1 MVLLQAMRL
10 KSLEIKGF
18 KSFANET
25 IINFEEDIIGV
36 VGPNGSGKSNVVD
49 AIRWVLGEQK
59 SKELRLE
66 KMSNVIFNGTKKRKA
81 GGLAQVTLNFDNT
94 KNLLPTEYQSV
105 AITRILYRSGES
117 EYRLNGTTCRL
128 KDITSL
134 LMDTGIGSNSYAI
147 IALNMVDDLLTDR
160 NNSRRLMFEQA
171 AGISKYKKRK
181 HETLLKLKNTGE
193 DLDRIEDLL
202 FEIEGQLK
210 ALEKQAKRTK
220 KYYELKAQYK
230 ELSIELSAFKLKSY
244 KTRHEEIS
252 SKLQHE
258 EDRYRS
264 LEIESRTL
272 EATLEEGKKMNL
284 DKEKTLSDA
293 QRQLNELVGSL
304 RTMENDKNILV
315 QKQGFVSQNK
325 TKLTAQ
331 IKQDSVRI
339 QQLTE
344 AIDEYRIQIN
354 EEKLKE
360 RDLED
365 ELDNV
370 QNGLNQIKENHGSL
384 KTELDEILAEQQA
397 IERLIFELEKGKA
410 INLNQIDNLTK
421 DNLTN
426 TEEIEGRQKEI
437 KSLETDLNSIHKN
450 QSHKKNQLDQLE
462 REEAQRQTDIGET
475 EEKVEDSRKQIAD
488 INRKL
493 DAKRNEYKLT
503 KSLVEN
509 LEGFPESIK
518 FLSKNKK
525 WASTKEV
532 PLLSDLIYC
541 KEDFRVAIENY
552 LDPYLNYYVVQS
564 VDEAYAAIKL
574 LNQSQKGKANF
585 FILDAFKDY
594 NQPMAMLPN
603 NTQRAYDMIETESN
617 YQKLINFLLE
627 NVLVTESDDFK
638 TEVADSK
645 ITLLSKSGRFIKRK
659 YSISG
664 GSVGLFE
671 GKKIGRKKNME
682 VLEKVIKQLE
692 KEEQKVSTAFFSLKG
707 KLEKLKSQVNNAAIS
722 REREALNQ
730 LTQQKVSLMTRL
742 ENFETFLKETTTRRA
757 MAETQISN
765 LEISNQTIEKDLINH
780 RKIATEAKE
789 KISNT
794 DGNYREVAEKLSAA
808 STAYNEKNIEFI
820 RQQNKVN
827 AIQRELTFKQNQLT
841 ETREGLEANQL
852 TVSQSEDELIYIIE
866 DIEKVEAALLVT
878 YDQKEEKEKNLNKAE
893 QTYFQGRGGITEI
906 EDKLRTAHRQRQ
918 DAQSLINNLKDKF
931 TDLKLEF
938 TSIGERLKIEFG
950 VEMSE
955 ILEQEPNEK
964 LNPEELQPKVERLK
978 NRLDNY
984 GEINPMAVE
993 AYDEMDER
1001 YKSITAQRDDINE
1014 AKKSLLETIKEIE
1027 ETATVHFLE
1036 AFGKA
1041 REYFID
1047 VFRTLFSEDDSC
1059 DLKLQDPDNPLDSPI
1074 QIVAKPKGKRPQ
1086 SINQLSGGEKTL
1098 TATALL
1104 FSLYL
1109 LKPAPFCI
1117 FDEVDAP
1124 LDDANIEKF
1133 NKIIR
1138 KFAEKSQFIIVTH
1151 NKQTMAAVDVIYGVY
1166 MQEQGVSNVSAVDF
1180 RELDHA
1186 STLQEVVT

>member
-1 MVLLQAMRL
+1 MRL
-10 KSLEIKGF
+10 KTLEIKGF
-18 KSFANET
+18 KSFANDT
-25 IINFEEDIIGV
+25 VVNFGEDIIGI
-36 VGPNGSGKSNVVD
+36 VGPNGSGKSNIVD

-81 GGLAQVTLNFDNT
+81 GGLAQVSLTFENT
-94 KNLLPTEYQSV
+94 KNLLPTEYNTVTIS
-105 AITRILYRSGES
+105 RILYRSGES
-117 EYRLNGTTCRL
+117 EYRLNDVPCRL

-134 LMDTGIGSNSYAI
+134 FMDTGIGSNSYAI

-160 NNSRRLMFEQA
+160 NNSRRVMFEQA

-202 FEIEGQLK
+202 FEIESQLK

-220 KYYELKAQYK
+220 RYYELKEQYK
-230 ELSIELSAFKLKSY
+230 ELSIELSAFKLQSY
-244 KTRHEEIS
+244 KSRHDEIS
-252 SKLQHE
+252 TKLQGE
-258 EDRYRS
+258 EDKYRE
-264 LEIESRTL
+264 LEIKSRKL
-272 EATLEEGKKMNL
+272 EAQLEEEKRKNL

-293 QRQLNELVGSL
+293 QRELNELVGNI
-304 RTMENDKNILV
+304 RTQENDKNILI
-315 QKQGFVSQNK
+315 QKRGFLQQNK
-325 TKLTAQ
+325 AKLSEQ
-331 IKQDSVRI
+331 IKNDQVRI

-344 AIDEYRIQIN
+344 SVDNYRSQIN
-354 EEKLKE
+354 EEKA
-360 RDLED
+360 LEA
-365 ELDNV
+365 ELEVELEKV
-370 QNGLNQIKENHGSL
+370 QSELHEIRESHGSL
-384 KTELDEILAEQQA
+384 KSELDEILSEQQTM
-397 IERLIFELEKGKA
+397 ERLIFELEKSKA
-410 INLNQIDNLTK
+410 INNNQIENLKK
-421 DNLTN
+421 DNEVSG
-426 TEEIEGRQKEI
+426 EEITNRQKEI
-437 KSLETDLNSIHKN
+437 KELEQSLNSVHAN
-450 QSHKKNQLDQLE
+450 QENKKRQLE
-462 REEAQRQTDIGET
+462 ALESEEAKRVTEVQET
-475 EEKVEDSRKQIAD
+475 EEKIEESRKKISD

-503 KSLVEN
+503 KDLVEN

-525 WASTKEV
+525 WSTQKEV
-532 PLLSDLIYC
+532 HLLSDVIYC

-552 LDPYLNYYVVQS
+552 LDPYLNYYVVKTI
-564 VDEAYAAIKL
+564 DEAYDAIKL

-594 NQPMAMLPN
+594 EPAMSMLPDS
-603 NTQRAYDMIETESN
+603 TQLAVDMLETETEYS
-617 YQKLINFLLE
+617 KLIQYLLE
-627 NVLVTESDDFK
+627 NVLVTDNEDLK
-638 TEVADSK
+638 VEVENQK
-645 ITLLSKSGRFIKRK
+645 VTILSKSGRFVKRK
-659 YSISG
+659 FSVSG

-671 GKKIGRKKNME
+671 GKKIGRKKNLE

-692 KEEQKVSTAFFSLKG
+692 KEEQKVSSEFFNLRA
-707 KLEKLKSQVNNAAIS
+707 KLEKLKSKIHSEAIS

-730 LTQQKVSLMTRL
+730 ITQQKVSLMTRL
-742 ENFETFLKETTTRRA
+742 ENFETFLQQASAKRTQA
-757 MAETQISN
+757 VTQITL
-765 LEISNQTIEKDLINH
+765 LESANKNIETDLVEH
-780 RKIATEAKE
+780 HKIAEVAKE

-794 DGNYREVAEKLSAA
+794 DGNFREVAEQLSAA

-827 AIQRELTFKQNQLT
+827 TIQRELNFRENQIS
-841 ETREGLEANQL
+841 ETRSTLETNQA
-852 TVSQSEDELIYIIE
+852 TVTQSDEELVFIAE
-866 DIEKVEAALLVT
+866 DIEKLDKTLLGA
-878 YDQKEEKEKNLNKAE
+878 YELKEEKEKNLTNAE
-893 QTYFQGRGGITEI
+893 QLYFQARGGITEI
-906 EDKLRTAHRQRQ
+906 EDDLRKTNRQLQ
-918 DAQSLINNLKDKF
+918 EAQILINQLKDKF

-950 VEMSE
+950 VEMKDV
-955 ILEQEPNEK
+955 LQRKPDEQ
-964 LNPEELQPKVERLK
+964 LNPQDLQDKVDRLK

-993 AYDEMDER
+993 AYDEMKER
-1001 YKSITAQRDDINE
+1001 YDNINE
-1014 AKKSLLETIKEIE
+1014 QRNDIVEAKNSLLDTIKEIE
-1027 ETATVHFLE
+1027 ETATVHFVE
-1036 AFGKA
+1036 AFTKA

-1059 DLKLQDPDNPLDSPI
+1059 DLVLEDPENPLDSKI
-1074 QIVAKPKGKRPQ
+1074 NIVAKPKGKRPQ

-1138 KFAEKSQFIIVTH
+1138 KFSDKSQFIIVTH

-1180 RELDHA
+1180 RELDDN
-1186 STLQEVVT
+1186 SVLSEVETQQG

>member
-1 MVLLQAMRL
+1 MRL

-25 IINFEEDIIGV
+25 VINFEEDIIGV
-36 VGPNGSGKSNVVD
+36 VGPNGAGKSNVVD

-117 EYRLNGTTCRL
+117 EYRLNGTPCRL
-128 KDITSL
+128 KDITTL

-220 KYYELKAQYK
+220 KYYELKASYK
-230 ELSIELSAFKLKSY
+230 ELSIELATFKLSSY
-244 KTRHEEIS
+244 KSRHEEIS
-252 SKLQHE
+252 SKLQRE
-258 EDRYRS
+258 EDIYRG
-264 LEIESRTL
+264 LEIEGRTL
-272 EATLEEGKKMNL
+272 EAALEESKKMNL
-284 DKEKTLSDA
+284 DKEKSLSDA
-293 QRQLNELVGSL
+293 QRELNELVGDL
-304 RTMENDKNILV
+304 RTKESNKNILV

-325 TKLTAQ
+325 TKLVEQ
-331 IKQDSVRI
+331 IKQDQVRI

-344 AIDEYRIQIN
+344 SIDSYRSQIN
-354 EEKLKE
+354 EEKAQE
-360 RDLED
+360 VQLEE
-365 ELDNV
+365 ELEAV
-370 QNGLNQIKENHGSL
+370 QKGLNEIRENHGSL
-384 KTELDEILAEQQA
+384 KTELDEILSEQQA
-397 IERLIFELEKGKA
+397 MERLIFELEKGKA
-410 INLNQIDNLTK
+410 INLNQIENLTR
-421 DNLTN
+421 DNIASS
-426 TEEIEGRQKEI
+426 EEIGSRQKEI
-437 KSLETDLNSIHKN
+437 KELEQSLNGIHKN
-450 QSHKKNQLDQLE
+450 QGQKKDQLDKLE
-462 REEAQRQTDIGET
+462 KEEAQRQTDISET
-475 EEKVEDSRKQIAD
+475 EEKIEESRKKISD

-518 FLSKNKK
+518 FLSKNKT
-525 WASTKEV
+525 WSSVKEV

-552 LDPYLNYYVVQS
+552 LEPFLNYYVVQT
-564 VDEAYAAIKL
+564 VDEAYSAIKL

-585 FILDAFKDY
+585 FVLDAFKGYD
-594 NQPMAMLPN
+594 QPMAMLPN

-617 YQKLINFLLE
+617 YQNLINFLLE
-627 NVLVTESDDFK
+627 NVLVTDSDDFK
-638 TEVADSK
+638 TEVTDKS

-671 GKKIGRKKNME
+671 GKKIGRKKNLE

-692 KEEQKVSTAFFSLKG
+692 KEEQKVSTEFFTLKG
-707 KLEKLKSQVNNAAIS
+707 KLEKLKSQLNNAAINS
-722 REREALNQ
+722 TREALNQ

-742 ENFETFLKETTTRRA
+742 ENFEAFLKETTARRTQ
-757 MAETQISN
+757 AETQIAN
-765 LEISNQTIEKDLINH
+765 LEVSNATIEKDLVSH
-780 RKIATEAKE
+780 RKIAEEAKE

-794 DGNYREVAEKLSAA
+794 DGSFREVAEKLSTA

-827 AIQRELTFKQNQLT
+827 AIQRELTFKENQLS
-841 ETREGLEANQL
+841 ETKQGLESNQL
-852 TVSQSEDELIYIIE
+852 IVTESEDELIYIVADIKQLEE
-866 DIEKVEAALLVT
+866 DLLIA
-878 YDQKEEKEKNLNKAE
+878 YAQKEEKEKNLTSAE
-893 QTYFQGRGGITEI
+893 QTYFQGRGGINET
-906 EDKLRTAHRQRQ
+906 EDKLKNVHRKSQ
-918 DAQSLINNLKDKF
+918 DTQILINNLKDKF

-950 VEMSE
+950 VELNDVLSR
-955 ILEQEPNEK
+955 EPNEN
-964 LNPEELQPKVERLK
+964 LDPEELQEKVGKLK

-1001 YKSITAQRDDINE
+1001 YQNISSQRNDIVE

-1036 AFGKA
+1036 AFGKV

-1059 DLKLQDPDNPLDSPI
+1059 DLLLEDPENPLDSTI

-1138 KFAEKSQFIIVTH
+1138 RFAEKSQFIIVTH

-1180 RELDHA
+1180 RELDHS
-1186 STLQEVVT
+1186 STLQEVVG

>member
-1 MVLLQAMRL
+1 MRL
-10 KSLEIKGF
+10 TSLEIKGF

-25 IINFEEDIIGV
+25 VINFGEDIIGI

-81 GGLAQVTLNFDNT
+81 GGLAQVTLNFENT
-94 KNLLPTEYQSV
+94 KNLLPTEYQNV

-117 EYRLNGTTCRL
+117 EYRLNGVTCRL

-181 HETLLKLKNTGE
+181 HETFLKLKNTGE

-202 FEIEGQLK
+202 FEIEGQMK

-220 KYYELKAQYK
+220 RYYELKEQYK
-230 ELSIELSAFKLKSY
+230 ELSIELAAFKLKNY
-244 KTRHEEIS
+244 KTRHDEIS
-252 SKLQHE
+252 SKLQAE
-258 EDRYRS
+258 EDSYRQ
-264 LEIESRTL
+264 LEIDSRTL
-272 EATLEEGKKMNL
+272 EASLEEEKKMNL

-293 QRQLNELVGSL
+293 QRQLNDLVGML
-304 RTMENDKNILV
+304 RTQENDKNILV

-325 TKLTAQ
+325 AKLTEQ
-331 IKQDSVRI
+331 LKHDEVRVV
-339 QQLTE
+339 QLTE
-344 AIDEYRIQIN
+344 AIDDYRAQIN
-354 EEKLKE
+354 EEKS
-360 RDLED
+360 LEATLEE
-365 ELDNV
+365 ELDAV
-370 QNGLNQIKENHGSL
+370 QKELDGIKENHGSL
-384 KTELDEILAEQQA
+384 KEELDEILSEQQS
-397 IERLIFELEKGKA
+397 IERLIFELEKDKA
-410 INLNQIDNLTK
+410 ININQVENLIK
-421 DNLTN
+421 DNAVSA
-426 TEEIEGRQKEI
+426 EEILGRQNEI
-437 KSLETDLNSIHKN
+437 KDLEQRLNGIQKTQLEKQTILDRLET
-450 QSHKKNQLDQLE
+450 
-462 REEAQRQTDIGET
+462 EEAQRQTDITET
-475 EEKVEDSRKQIAD
+475 EVKIEELRKGISD

-493 DAKRNEYKLT
+493 DSKRNEYKLT
-503 KSLVEN
+503 KSLIEN
-509 LEGFPESIK
+509 QEGFPDSIK

-525 WASTKEV
+525 WSKQEEV
-532 PLLSDLIYC
+532 PLLSDLMYC
-541 KEDFRVAIENY
+541 KEDYRVAIENY
-552 LDPYLNYYVVQS
+552 LDPYLNYYIVQT
-564 VDEAYAAIKL
+564 VGEAYAAIEL
-574 LNQSQKGKANF
+574 LSQSQKGKANF
-585 FILDAFKDY
+585 FVLDAFKDY
-594 NQPMAMLPN
+594 DQPMAMLPN
-603 NTQRAYDMIETESN
+603 NTQRAFDMIETEPA
-617 YQKLINFLLE
+617 YRKLIGYLLE
-627 NVLVTESDDFK
+627 NVLVTESEDLK
-638 TEVADSK
+638 TEVNDKS

-659 YSISG
+659 FSVSG

-671 GKKIGRKKNME
+671 GKKIGRKKNLE
-682 VLEKVIKQLE
+682 VLEKVIEQLE
-692 KEEQKVSTAFFSLKG
+692 KEEQKISTEFFNTKG
-707 KLEKLKSQVNNAAIS
+707 KLDKLKSQVNNSEIS

-730 LTQQKVSLMTRL
+730 IAQQKVSLMTRL
-742 ENFETFLKETTTRRA
+742 ENFETFLNETNA
-757 MAETQISN
+757 KKAQAESQIGQLEHSN
-765 LEISNQTIEKDLINH
+765 KKIEEDLIVN
-780 RKIATEAKE
+780 REIAVTAKE

-794 DGNYREVAEKLSAA
+794 DGSYREVAEQLSKA
-808 STAYNEKNIEFI
+808 STAFNEKNIEFI

-827 AIQRELTFKQNQLT
+827 TIQRELTFKENQLT
-841 ETREGLEANQL
+841 ETKQSMEVNQS
-852 TVSQSEDELIYIIE
+852 TVTQSEEELVFIAQ
-866 DIEKVEAALLVT
+866 DIEKLTAELLIA
-878 YDQKEEKEKNLNKAE
+878 YDQKENSEKNLTNVEAN
-893 QTYFQGRGGITEI
+893 YFQARGGINEI
-906 EDKLRTAHRQRQ
+906 ENKLKKTHHKRQ

-950 VEMSE
+950 
-955 ILEQEPNEK
+955 LELNDVLQREPNEK
-964 LNPEELQPKVERLK
+964 LDPEELQPKVERLK

-993 AYDEMDER
+993 AYDEMKER
-1001 YKSITAQRDDINE
+1001 YENITAQRDDILE

-1036 AFGKA
+1036 AFTKA

-1059 DLKLQDPDNPLDSPI
+1059 DLKLEDPDNPLESRI
-1074 QIVAKPKGKRPQ
+1074 RIVAKPKGKRPQ

-1138 KFAEKSQFIIVTH
+1138 RFSELSQFIIVTH

-1180 RELDHA
+1180 RELENN
-1186 STLQEVVT
+1186 STLQEVVSG

>member
-1 MVLLQAMRL
+1 MQAMRL

-25 IINFEEDIIGV
+25 VINFEQDIIGV
-36 VGPNGSGKSNVVD
+36 VGPNGAGKSNVVD

-66 KMSNVIFNGTKKRKA
+66 KMSNIIFSGTKKRKA

-94 KNLLPTEYQSV
+94 KNLLPTDYQSV
-105 AITRILYRSGES
+105 SITRILYRSGES
-117 EYRLNGTTCRL
+117 EYRLNGTPCRL

-181 HETLLKLKNTGE
+181 HETMLKLKNTGE

-220 KYYELKAQYK
+220 KYYELKASYK
-230 ELSIELSAFKLKSY
+230 ELSIESAAFKLTSY
-244 KTRHEEIS
+244 KSRHEEIS
-252 SKLQHE
+252 SKLQQE
-258 EDRYRS
+258 EDRYRG

-272 EATLEEGKKMNL
+272 EAALEESKKMNL
-284 DKEKTLSDA
+284 DKEKSLSDA
-293 QRQLNELVGSL
+293 QRELNELVGNL
-304 RTMENDKNILV
+304 RTKESDKNILV

-325 TKLTAQ
+325 TKLSEQ
-331 IKQDSVRI
+331 IKQGQIRI

-344 AIDEYRIQIN
+344 AIDEYRSQIY
-354 EEKLKE
+354 EEKDLE
-360 RDLED
+360 ARLED
-365 ELDNV
+365 ELVAV
-370 QNGLNQIKENHGSL
+370 QNGLNDIRENHSSL
-384 KTELDEILAEQQA
+384 KTELDEILSEQQA
-397 IERLIFELEKGKA
+397 MERLIFELEKGKA
-410 INLNQIDNLTK
+410 INLNQIENLTR
-421 DNLTN
+421 DNITSS
-426 TEEIEGRQKEI
+426 EEIDKRQKEI
-437 KSLETDLNSIHKN
+437 KELEQSLNGIHKN
-450 QSHKKNQLDQLE
+450 QGQKKDQLDNLE
-462 REEAQRQTDIGET
+462 REEAQRQTDLSET
-475 EEKVEDSRKQIAD
+475 EVKIEEFRKNISD

-503 KSLVEN
+503 KSMVEN

-518 FLSKNKK
+518 FLSKNKS
-525 WASTKEV
+525 WSSAQEV

-564 VDEAYAAIKL
+564 VDEAYAAILL

-585 FILDAFKDY
+585 FVLDAFKDY
-594 NQPMAMLPN
+594 DQPMAMLPN

-617 YQKLINFLLE
+617 YQSLINFLLE
-627 NVLVTESDDFK
+627 NVLVTDSDDFK
-638 TEVADSK
+638 TEVNDKS

-671 GKKIGRKKNME
+671 GKKIGRKKNLE

-692 KEEQKVSTAFFSLKG
+692 KEEQKVSTEFFTHKG
-707 KLEKLKSQVNNAAIS
+707 KLEKLKSQLNNAAIS
-722 REREALNQ
+722 STREALNQ

-742 ENFETFLKETTTRRA
+742 ENFETFLKETTARRTQ
-757 MAETQISN
+757 AETQISN
-765 LEISNQTIEKDLINH
+765 LEISNASIEKNLLIH
-780 RKIATEAKE
+780 RKIADEAKE

-794 DGNYREVAEKLSAA
+794 DGSYREVAEKLSTA

-827 AIQRELTFKQNQLT
+827 TIQRELTFKENQLS
-841 ETREGLEANQL
+841 ETKHSLESNQL
-852 TVSQSEDELIYIIE
+852 IVAESEDELIYIVA
-866 DIEKVEAALLVT
+866 DIKQLEEELLIA
-878 YDQKEEKEKNLNKAE
+878 YAQKEEKEKNLTNAE
-893 QTYFQGRGGITEI
+893 QTYFQGRGGINET
-906 EDKLRTAHRQRQ
+906 EDKLRNVHKKSQET
-918 DAQSLINNLKDKF
+918 QSLINNLKDKF

-950 VEMSE
+950 VELNDVMAR
-955 ILEQEPNEK
+955 EPDES
-964 LNPEELQPKVERLK
+964 LDPVELQEKVGRLK

-1001 YKSITAQRDDINE
+1001 YKNIATQRDDIVE
-1014 AKKSLLETIKEIE
+1014 AKKSLLDTIKEIE
-1027 ETATVHFLE
+1027 ETATGHFLE
-1036 AFGKA
+1036 AFGKV

-1047 VFRTLFSEDDSC
+1047 VFRTLFSEDDTC
-1059 DLKLQDPDNPLDSPI
+1059 DLLLENPDNPLESPI
-1074 QIVAKPKGKRPQ
+1074 QIIAKPKGKRPQ
-1086 SINQLSGGEKTL
+1086 SINLLSGGEKTL

-1138 KFAEKSQFIIVTH
+1138 RFSEKSQFIIVTH

-1186 STLQEVVT
+1186 STLQEVVG

>member
-1 MVLLQAMRL
+1 MRL
-10 KSLEIKGF
+10 TSLEIKGF

-25 IINFEEDIIGV
+25 VINFGEDIIGI

-81 GGLAQVTLNFDNT
+81 GGLAQVTLNFENT
-94 KNLLPTEYQSV
+94 KNLLPTEYQNV

-117 EYRLNGTTCRL
+117 EYRLNGVTCRL

-134 LMDTGIGSNSYAI
+134 FMDTGIGSNSYAI

-160 NNSRRLMFEQA
+160 NNSRRSMFEQA

-181 HETLLKLKNTGE
+181 HETLLKLKRTGE
-193 DLDRIEDLL
+193 DLDRVEDLL

-220 KYYELKAQYK
+220 RYYELKEQYK
-230 ELSIELSAFKLKSY
+230 ELSIELAAFKLKSY
-244 KTRHEEIS
+244 KSRHDDIT
-252 SKLQHE
+252 SKLAAE
-258 EDRYRS
+258 EDKYRGM
-264 LEIESRTL
+264 EVKGRTL
-272 EATLEEGKKMNL
+272 EAQLEDEKKMNV
-284 DKEKTLSDA
+284 DKEKNLSDA

-304 RTMENDKNILV
+304 RTKENDKNILV

-325 TKLTAQ
+325 AKLTEQ
-331 IKQDSVRI
+331 IKHDDVRVS
-339 QQLTE
+339 QLSE
-344 AIDEYRIQIN
+344 SIDHYRGEIN
-354 EEKLKE
+354 EEKQ
-360 RDLED
+360 LEAQLEE
-365 ELDNV
+365 ELDAV
-370 QNGLNQIKENHGSL
+370 QKGLDNIRENHGSL
-384 KTELDEILAEQQA
+384 KAELDEILSEQQTM
-397 IERLIFELEKGKA
+397 ERLIFELEKDKA
-410 INLNQIDNLTK
+410 INGNRIENLTK
-421 DNLTN
+421 DNLVSG
-426 TEEIEGRQKEI
+426 EEIAGREKEI
-437 KSLETDLNSIHKN
+437 KDLEQSLNGIQKN
-450 QSHKKNQLDQLE
+450 QHQKQGLLE
-462 REEAQRQTDIGET
+462 RLEQEEAQRQSDI
-475 EEKVEDSRKQIAD
+475 VEAEVKIEDFRKNISD

-525 WASTKEV
+525 WSSEEEV

-552 LDPYLNYYVVQS
+552 LDPYLNYYVVKS

-574 LNQSQKGKANF
+574 LNQTQKGKANF
-585 FILDAFKDY
+585 FVLDAFKGY
-594 NQPMAMLPN
+594 EQPMAMLPN
-603 NTQRAYDMIETESN
+603 NTQRAFDMIETEEAYRS
-617 YQKLINFLLE
+617 LIGYLLE
-627 NVLVTESDDFK
+627 NVLVTESDDLK
-638 TEVADSK
+638 TEVNDK
-645 ITLLSKSGRFIKRK
+645 NITLLSKSGRFVKRK
-659 YSISG
+659 FSVSG

-671 GKKIGRKKNME
+671 GKKIGRKKNLE

-692 KEEQKVSTAFFSLKG
+692 KDEKVVSTEFFNCKA
-707 KLEKLKSQVNNAAIS
+707 KLEKLKSQINNEAIS

-730 LTQQKVSLMTRL
+730 ISQQKVSLMTRL
-742 ENFETFLKETTTRRA
+742 ENFETFLKETNA
-757 MAETQISN
+757 KKEQAESQISLLASTN
-765 LEISNQTIEKDLINH
+765 KTIEEDLVKH
-780 RKIATEAKE
+780 RKIAEEARE

-794 DGNYREVAEKLSAA
+794 DGNFREVAEQLSKA
-808 STAYNEKNIEFI
+808 STAFNDKNIEFI

-827 AIQRELTFKQNQLT
+827 TIQRELTFKENQLS
-841 ETREGLEANQL
+841 ETKQTLEVNQS
-852 TVSQSEDELIYIIE
+852 TVTQSEEELVFIAE
-866 DIEKVEAALLVT
+866 DIEKLQAELLKD
-878 YDQKEEKEKNLNKAE
+878 YDEKEHREKNLTNAE
-893 QTYFQGRGGITEI
+893 QNYFQARGGINDI
-906 EDKLRTAHRQRQ
+906 EDQLKDTNRKRQ
-918 DAQSLINNLKDKF
+918 DAQILINNLKDKF

-950 VEMSE
+950 VE
-955 ILEQEPNEK
+955 LDDVLKREPNEK
-964 LNPEELQPKVERLK
+964 LNPEELQPKVDRLK
-978 NRLDNY
+978 HRLDNY

-993 AYDEMDER
+993 AYDEMKER
-1001 YKSITAQRDDINE
+1001 YDHIAAQRDDIVE
-1014 AKKSLLETIKEIE
+1014 AKKSLLDTIKEIE
-1027 ETATVHFLE
+1027 ETATGHFIE
-1036 AFGKA
+1036 AFTKV

-1059 DLKLQDPDNPLDSPI
+1059 DLKLEDPDNPLESKI

-1138 KFAEKSQFIIVTH
+1138 RFSELSQFIIVTH

-1166 MQEQGVSNVSAVDF
+1166 MQEQGVSNVSSVDF
-1180 RELDHA
+1180 RELENS
-1186 STLQEVVT
+1186 STLQEVVG